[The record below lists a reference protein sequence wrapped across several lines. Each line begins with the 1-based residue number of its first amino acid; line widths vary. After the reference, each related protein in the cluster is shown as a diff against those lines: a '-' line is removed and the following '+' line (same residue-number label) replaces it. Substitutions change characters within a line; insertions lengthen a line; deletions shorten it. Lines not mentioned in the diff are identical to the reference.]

1 MEPRSNAGPKKNSSA
16 LIAVALIGLAVS
28 AGTGFLGYVFG
39 RSYGPAAPATAA
51 APAPTACVPA
61 DGNTPEAIAKRN
73 IVWRVWNGD
82 GDSAAPG
89 PERAIAAAL
98 GLMLSSEANAE
109 TRNAG
114 MRMFLNKSIVFFSA
128 EEIAA
133 IQQTM
138 GNGTPAQLAD
148 TLRRIAAAD
157 GQAADL
163 IRAVLADTDRV
174 GRFTSGRLPIPLET
188 LPDGTTP

>member
-1 MEPRSNAGPKKNSSA
+1 MNPKSSSSPSTGPKT
-16 LIAVALIGLAVS
+16 LIFTVLITLVVA

-39 RSYGPAAPATAA
+39 RSYGPAAPANAGAA
-51 APAPTACVPA
+51 APAACVPA
-61 DGNTPEAIAKRN
+61 DGNAREAIARRN
-73 IVWRVWNGD
+73 TVWRVWNGD

-98 GLMLSSEANAE
+98 GLMLSHEANVE

-114 MRMFLNKSIVFFSA
+114 MRLYLNKSIAYFSA
-128 EEIAA
+128 DEVGA

-138 GNGTPAQLAD
+138 GNGTPEQLAASF
-148 TLRRIAAAD
+148 RRIADAD